1 MWFEI
6 LTVYVTLVVV
16 EAVLVI
22 VGVTLVPPTVTVEL
36 EVVSVDE
43 LVFNLISS
51 VPVTVIVYDWSS
63 GLYFPVAFPHSGG
76 FISAFMVYVAPFVSL
91 LPEVSTK
98 APGFI
103 TIFISPPVKF

>member
-16 EAVLVI
+16 EDVLVI

-43 LVFNLISS
+43 LVLNLI
-51 VPVTVIVYDWSS
+51 
-63 GLYFPVAFPHSGG
+63 
-76 FISAFMVYVAPFVSL
+76 
-91 LPEVSTK
+91 
-98 APGFI
+98 
-103 TIFISPPVKF
+103 